1 MENFLEKIMAKTAQ
15 DILKNITMINNIKYN
30 NNNNNT
36 SIVSEESND
45 EIDTTSSFSGLA
57 SLSSE
62 EALAS
67 SGTLP
72 ANWKGVKLDLFA
84 NPGHTLKITI
94 IRHDGTRFACSSQMN
109 SPRTHVFRGRE
120 RGQGTKSHWRLVE
133 YLMELRDDYEYK
145 ISKVSKPR
153 KGGTINNFVAMIYF
167 TQEVWNVDLVYEHK
181 IWNFKLDKDTS
192 PAFRNKNGI
201 ASGYSGITGYTKP
214 WVDGKELGI

>member
-1 MENFLEKIMAKTAQ
+1 MKKTAQ
-15 DILKNITMINNIKYN
+15 DIINQITMINNIKYN

-36 SIVSEESND
+36 SIVSKESN
-45 EIDTTSSFSGLA
+45 EEEVITSSSSGLA
-57 SLSSE
+57 TLSFG

-72 ANWKGVKLDLFA
+72 SKWRGVKIDLFA

-109 SPRTHVFRGRE
+109 SPRTHVFRGRNE
-120 RGQGTKSHWRLVE
+120 GQGTKSHWRLVE

-153 KGGTINNFVAMIYF
+153 KGGTIKDFVAMIYF
-167 TQEVWNVDLVYEHK
+167 TQEVWNVDLAYEHK
-181 IWNFKLDKDTS
+181 IWNFKLDKETS
-192 PAFRNKNGI
+192 PAFKNKNGI
-201 ASGYSGITGYTKP
+201 ASGYYGITGYTKP
-214 WVDGKELGI
+214 WEEGEELGI